1 MRHVSIYVLTILFAL
16 PIAAC
21 GPQGADARAIVAPA
35 PIEFEGSGY
44 GFATKTP
51 LPERKPEDSE
61 GLHQVFRLSDNII
74 SGAEPVGEVAFRRLA
89 AMGVKTILSVDGK
102 TPDAAIARKYGMRYV
117 HVPIQYKGI
126 TEDQILQ
133 IAKTFRELEAPFY
146 VHCFHGKHRGPAAA
160 AIGSVAL
167 DGLDRDTAIAEMRQ
181 WCSTA
186 QKYEGLYATVA
197 TADIPTAAETAA
209 FDFDFTSSH
218 RFTGMRD
225 AMITLTRSWDEVK
238 PVSYT
243 HLTLPTKI
251 V

>member
-1 MRHVSIYVLTILFAL
+1 M
-16 PIAAC
+16 
-21 GPQGADARAIVAPA
+21 Q
-35 PIEFEGSGY
+35 
-44 GFATKTP
+44 KTP
-51 LPERKPEDSE
+51 F
-61 GLHQVFRLSDNII
+61 H
-74 SGAEPVGEVAFRRLA
+74 
-89 AMGVKTILSVDGK
+89 
-102 TPDAAIARKYGMRYV
+102 ARHEQLQARMVEFAGYTM
-117 HVPIQYKGI
+117 PIQYKGI

-197 TADIPTAAETAA
+197 TADIPTADETAA
-209 FDFDFTSSH
+209 FEFDFTSSH
-218 RFTGMRD
+218 QFTGMRD

-238 PVSYT
+238 LIRKNGWEASAAVDMTPGAGRGV
-243 HLTLPTKI
+243 